1 MHHRDCIPWVAHDN
15 LECMEDSSIVYILF
29 LIFCGAAILAT
40 LAMTVRQ
47 SLIIAYIGLGLLI
60 GPWGIHL
67 ITDISLIQN
76 IAGVGIIFLLFLLGL
91 NLHPQELIRLA
102 GEATVVTGVSSMA
115 LLALGYGYSLMFGYT
130 TTEALIVGA
139 ALMFSSTIIGLKLIP
154 TTILHHQHTGEIII
168 SVLLLQDIIAI
179 FLLVLIEGSADTEAG
194 WWAMIKP
201 ALAFPLLVAVAY
213 LLEKNLLS
221 KLIARFDR
229 IQEYIFLLAVGWCLG
244 LAEAAEQLGLSY
256 EIGAFI
262 AGVSLARSPI
272 ALFIAESLKP
282 LRDFFLIIFFVALG
296 AGFNLGVLPDIW
308 LAALGLSLIAIVVK
322 PFLYQTLMRFSGESR
337 ERSTEVAMRL
347 GQLSEFS
354 LLIAVLASQLAIIR
368 AEVSYLI
375 QIATLVSFVF
385 SSYYIVARYPT
396 PIALSDKLR
405 RD

>member
-1 MHHRDCIPWVAHDN
+1 
-15 LECMEDSSIVYILF
+15 
-29 LIFCGAAILAT
+29 
-40 LAMTVRQ
+40 
-47 SLIIAYIGLGLLI
+47 
-60 GPWGIHL
+60 
-67 ITDISLIQN
+67 
-76 IAGVGIIFLLFLLGL
+76 
-91 NLHPQELIRLA
+91 
-102 GEATVVTGVSSMA
+102 VTGVSSLA
-115 LLALGYGYSLMFGYT
+115 LLLLGFGYSLMFGFT

-139 ALMFSSTIIGLKLIP
+139 SLMFSSTIIGLKLIP
-154 TTILHHQHTGEIII
+154 TTVLHHQHTGEIII

-179 FLLVLIEGSADTEAG
+179 FLLVLIEGSAGAETG
-194 WWAMIKP
+194 WWPVIRP
-201 ALAFPLLVAVAY
+201 ALAFPLLVGIAY

-244 LAEAAEQLGLSY
+244 MAETAEQMGLSY

-262 AGVSLARSPI
+262 AGVSIARSPI

-308 LAALGLSLIAIVVK
+308 PAALGLSLIAIGIK
-322 PFLYQTLMRFSGESR
+322 PLLYQTLMRLSRESA

-347 GQLSEFS
+347 GQMSEFS
-354 LLIAVLASQLAIIR
+354 LLLAILASQLAIIR

-385 SSYYIVARYPT
+385 SSYYVVARYPT
-396 PIALSDKLR
+396 PIALSDRLR

>member
-1 MHHRDCIPWVAHDN
+1 MHWPDRVN
-15 LECMEDSSIVYILF
+15 LVSMEHGSIVYILF
-29 LIFCGAAILAT
+29 LIFSGAAILAT
-40 LAMTVRQ
+40 IAMTVRQ

-60 GPWGIHL
+60 GPWGINL
-67 ITDISLIQN
+67 IADIGLIQN
-76 IAGVGIIFLLFLLGL
+76 IAGVGIVFLLFLLGL

-102 GEATVVTGVSSMA
+102 GQATIVTGVSSLA
-115 LLALGYGYSLMFGYT
+115 LLLLGYGYSLMFGYT
-130 TTEALIVGA
+130 TTEALIIGA

-154 TTILHHQHTGEIII
+154 TTVLHHQHTGEIII

-179 FLLVLIEGSADTEAG
+179 FLLVLIEGSADPDAG

-201 ALAFPLLVAVAY
+201 ALAFPLLVGGAY
-213 LLEKNLLS
+213 LLEKNILS
-221 KLIARFDR
+221 RLIARFDR

-244 LAEAAEQLGLSY
+244 LAETAELMGLSY
-256 EIGAFI
+256 EIGAFV

-308 LAALGLSLIAIVVK
+308 MAALGLSLIAIVVK
-322 PFLYQTLMRFSGESR
+322 PLLYQTLMRLSKETP
-337 ERSTEVAMRL
+337 ERATEVAMRL
-347 GQLSEFS
+347 GQMSEFS
-354 LLIAVLASQLAIIR
+354 LLIAVMASQLAIVR

-375 QIATLVSFVF
+375 QIATLISFVF
-385 SSYYIVARYPT
+385 SSYYVVARYPT

>member
-1 MHHRDCIPWVAHDN
+1 
-15 LECMEDSSIVYILF
+15 MEASSIVYILF
-29 LIFCGAAILAT
+29 LIFFGAALLAT
-40 LAMTVRQ
+40 LALSVRQ

-60 GPWGIHL
+60 GPWGLQL
-67 ITDISLIQN
+67 ITDIGLIQN
-76 IAGVGIIFLLFLLGL
+76 IASIGIVFLLFLLGL

-102 GEATVVTGVSSMA
+102 GEATVITGISSI
-115 LLALGYGYSLMFGYT
+115 LLLLLGFGYSLAFGYS

-139 ALMFSSTIIGLKLIP
+139 SLMFSSTIIGLKLIP
-154 TTILHHQHTGEIII
+154 TTVLHHQRTGEIII

-179 FLLVLIEGSADTEAG
+179 FLLLLLEAGADADTG
-194 WWAMIKP
+194 WMVMAKP
-201 ALAFPLLVAVAY
+201 VLAFPFLVGAAY
-213 LLEKNLLS
+213 LIEKNLLAR
-221 KLIARFDR
+221 LISRFDR
-229 IQEYIFLLAVGWCLG
+229 IQEYIFLLALGWCLG
-244 LAEAAEQLGLSY
+244 MAEVAEQLGLSY

-262 AGVSLARSPI
+262 AGVSIARSPI

-296 AGFNLGVLPDIW
+296 SGFNLGVLPEIW

-322 PFLYQTLMRFSGESR
+322 PLLYRYLMHFSRESR

-347 GQLSEFS
+347 GQMSEFS
-354 LLIAVLASQLAIIR
+354 LLIAVLASQLAIVR

-375 QIATLVSFVF
+375 QIATLTSFVF

-396 PIALSDKLR
+396 PIALNDRLR

>member
-1 MHHRDCIPWVAHDN
+1 MPGRYRVN
-15 LECMEDSSIVYILF
+15 LDAMAEDSIIYILF
-29 LIFCGAAILAT
+29 LIFCGAALLAT
-40 LAMTVRQ
+40 LAMMVRQ

-60 GPWGIHL
+60 GPWGLQL

-76 IAGVGIIFLLFLLGL
+76 IANIGIIFLLFLLGL
-91 NLHPQELIRLA
+91 NLVPQELIRLA
-102 GEATVVTGVSSMA
+102 GEATVVTGVCSLA
-115 LLALGYGYSLMFGYT
+115 LLLLGFGYSLLFGYS

-154 TTILHHQHTGEIII
+154 TTVLHHQRTGEIII

-179 FLLVLIEGSADTEAG
+179 FLLLLLEGSADASSSWIT
-194 WWAMIKP
+194 MLKP
-201 ALAFPLLVAVAY
+201 VLAFPLLVGVAY

-221 KLIARFDR
+221 RLIARFDR

-244 LAEAAEQLGLSY
+244 MAEAAEQLGLSY

-262 AGVSLARSPI
+262 AGVSIARSPI

-282 LRDFFLIIFFVALG
+282 LRDFFLVIFFVALG

-308 LAALGLSLIAIVVK
+308 LAALGLSLIAIAVK
-322 PFLYQTLMRFSGESR
+322 PLLYRYLMRFSRETN

-347 GQLSEFS
+347 GQMSEFS
-354 LLIAVLASQLAIIR
+354 LLIAVMASQLAIIR

-396 PIALSDKLR
+396 PIALNDKLR

>member
-1 MHHRDCIPWVAHDN
+1 
-15 LECMEDSSIVYILF
+15 MEDSSIVYILF
-29 LIFCGAAILAT
+29 LIFCGAAFLAT

-60 GPWGIHL
+60 GPWGIQL

-76 IAGVGIIFLLFLLGL
+76 ISGVGIVFLLFLLGL

-102 GEATVVTGVSSMA
+102 GEATVVTGVSSLA
-115 LLALGYGYSLMFGYT
+115 LLVLGFGYSLMFGYT

-154 TTILHHQHTGEIII
+154 TTVLHHQHTGEIII

-179 FLLVLIEGSADTEAG
+179 FLLVLIESSVAGEAG
-194 WWAMIKP
+194 WWTVLKP
-201 ALAFPLLVAVAY
+201 VLAFPLLVVAAY
-213 LLEKNLLS
+213 LLEKNLLAR
-221 KLIARFDR
+221 LIARFDR
-229 IQEYIFLLAVGWCLG
+229 IQEYIFLLALGWCLG
-244 LAEAAEQLGLSY
+244 MAEAAEQLGLSY
-256 EIGAFI
+256 EIGAFV

-296 AGFNLGVLPDIW
+296 AGFNLGVLPQIW
-308 LAALGLSLIAIVVK
+308 LAALGLSLIAIAVK
-322 PFLYQTLMRFSGESR
+322 PLLYQTLMRLARETP

-347 GQLSEFS
+347 GQMSEFS
-354 LLIAVLASQLAIIR
+354 LLIAVLAAQLAIIR

-385 SSYYIVARYPT
+385 SSYYVVARYPT
-396 PIALSDKLR
+396 PIALNDKLR